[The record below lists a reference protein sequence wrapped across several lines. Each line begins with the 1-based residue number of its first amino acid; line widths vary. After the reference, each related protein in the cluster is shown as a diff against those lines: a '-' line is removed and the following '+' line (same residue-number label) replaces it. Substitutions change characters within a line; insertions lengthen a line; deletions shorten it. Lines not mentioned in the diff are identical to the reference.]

1 MPTAS
6 PAAPPATWTPTALQ
20 AVVLDLLAELL
31 MEDREE
37 LEQRLSVTPAM
48 PVDSLDMMDIIAGFK
63 QRTGLSVDK
72 VRSADSY
79 SRYRVASCHGPA
91 HPGSMLRFDELLSRT
106 TRLPA
111 SLSASSASFT
121 PV

>member
-6 PAAPPATWTPTALQ
+6 PAAPPAAWTLTALQ

-63 QRTGLSVDK
+63 QRTGLSVHK
-72 VRSADSY
+72 GRLRRHHMRSVSAFVGFV
-79 SRYRVASCHGPA
+79 SRRSG
-91 HPGSMLRFDELLSRT
+91 T
-106 TRLPA
+106 
-111 SLSASSASFT
+111 
-121 PV
+121 